1 MPIMIPVPFQEL
13 SSVQYFSTEEQL
25 TQLTAAL
32 KEQFT
37 RHCFIKIHEQKTQ
50 PMLVPKVQSF
60 FTPKENIQWYEQRLH
75 DRSNAKPAAE
85 VDAAIQKEDS
95 AFTAAF
101 ENEPEQ
107 GKAPKAPSRS
117 KRPRAAWED
126 LLGRE

>member
-13 SSVQYFSTEEQL
+13 SSVQYFTTEEQL

-32 KEQFT
+32 KEQFK

-50 PMLVPKVQSF
+50 PMLVPTVQSF

-75 DRSNAKPAAE
+75 AQSNAKPAAE

-101 ENEPEQ
+101 ENAPKQ
-107 GKAPKAPSRS
+107 DRAPKASS
-117 KRPRAAWED
+117 KKSKAAWED